1 MSEHRSHYIIH
12 RKTEEWIGEQ
22 FGLKKKDKAESI
34 PVPQDPH
41 PVDRIQQPGLSH
53 YHTQT
58 LLEGKVIGDSSSP
71 SCGFLE
77 VTSQEGKESAWQDD
91 KLWVAL
97 SEGVK
102 LLVPRGLE
110 RFRYSMPSWGRY
122 RDLVFN
128 LGQAKAMWFLSSHEP
143 KRLNQRGL
151 EKLSTPTGVPRAKAW
166 RCYSAL
172 CDCTA
177 QSPGGERTL

>member
-12 RKTEEWIGEQ
+12 RKTEEWIGEAIW
-22 FGLKKKDKAESI
+22 FKKKKDKAENI
-34 PVPQDPH
+34 PVPWDPH
-41 PVDRIQQPGLSH
+41 PVDWIQQPGLSH

-58 LLEGKVIGDSSSP
+58 LKERKVTGDSTSP

-77 VTSQEGKESAWQDD
+77 VTSQEGKGSAWQDD

-110 RFRYSMPSWGRY
+110 RFRYSMPPPWGKY
-122 RDLVFN
+122 RDLELMHQV
-128 LGQAKAMWFLSSHEP
+128 LGGWD
-143 KRLNQRGL
+143 RL
-151 EKLSTPTGVPRAKAW
+151 KLY
-166 RCYSAL
+166 CF
-172 CDCTA
+172 
-177 QSPGGERTL
+177 